1 MKKVIESDCAPR
13 PVGPYSQ
20 GIEASGFI
28 FVSGQLP
35 VDPKT
40 GSMPDTPGDQAKQS
54 LENIKAILEKQGASM
69 ADVVKTTVFLADIG
83 DFAAVNEVYA
93 SYFPAPEPARS
104 CFAVAAL
111 PKAAKVEIEVIA
123 VKS

>member
-1 MKKVIESDCAPR
+1 MKKLIETDCAPK

-20 GIEASGFI
+20 GIEASGFVFI
-28 FVSGQLP
+28 SGQLP

-40 GSMPDTPGDQAKQS
+40 GAMPDNPAAQARQS
-54 LENIKAILEKQGASM
+54 LENVKAILAKQGVSM
-69 ADVVKTTVFLADIG
+69 ADVVKTTVLLADIA
-83 DFAAVNEVYA
+83 DFAEVNEVYA

-111 PKAAKVEIEVIA
+111 PKSAKVEIEVIA